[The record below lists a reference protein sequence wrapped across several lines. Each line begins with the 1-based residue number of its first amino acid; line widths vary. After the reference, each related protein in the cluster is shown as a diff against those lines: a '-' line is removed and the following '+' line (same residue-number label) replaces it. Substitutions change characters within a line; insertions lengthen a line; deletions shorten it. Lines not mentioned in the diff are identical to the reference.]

1 MRDDNQP
8 NSANQLTRLMGDDI
22 EAAAAS
28 PDSTDAP
35 DAPDAPR
42 SPARAWRLS
51 AAAGCLA
58 LTVLVVVLLRNELEH
73 DSTYYFFHHD

>member
-35 DAPDAPR
+35 DAPR

-51 AAAGCLA
+51 GAAVCLA
-58 LTVLVVVLLRNELEH
+58 LTVLVVVLLRAELEH